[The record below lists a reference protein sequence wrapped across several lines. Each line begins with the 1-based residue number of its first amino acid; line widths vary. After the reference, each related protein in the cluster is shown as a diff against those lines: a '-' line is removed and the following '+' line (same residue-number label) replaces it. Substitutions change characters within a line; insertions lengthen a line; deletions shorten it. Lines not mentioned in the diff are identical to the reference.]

1 MTKIVA
7 LAGGV
12 GGAKLADGLARIV
25 SPEDLTII
33 VNTGDDFELFGL
45 KISPDIDTVCYTISG
60 LANPETGWGRR
71 DETWNTLHALKEL
84 DAPTWFN
91 LGDADLA
98 LHLERSRLEHE
109 GLELSEITQQICK
122 KLKIQQT
129 ILPMTD
135 DQVSTIITTREY
147 GDLAFQ
153 EYFVKYQFQ
162 PTMMGLKF
170 DGVDWAHAPR
180 KAVEKLEQA
189 DSIIICPSNPWV
201 SILPIL
207 SVSEIKNIVAEKKAV
222 AVSPIIGGNA
232 LKGPAAKMYREM
244 GIVPSATE
252 VARQYLPY
260 LKGFVLDEVDAGEQE
275 NIEQWGIISM
285 ATNTIMTSNE
295 DRVRLAKEVLEF
307 SLKSHKGKA
316 E

>member
-122 KLKIQQT
+122 KLRIQQT

-153 EYFVKYQFQ
+153 EYFVKYQFS
-162 PTMMGLKF
+162 PTMLGYQF
-170 DGVDWAHAPR
+170 NGIEWAKAPQ
-180 KAVEKLEQA
+180 KAIEKLEEA
-189 DSIIICPSNPWV
+189 DLVIICPSNPWV

-207 SVSEIKNIVAEKKAV
+207 SVKEIHEIVTRKK
-222 AVSPIIGGNA
+222 
-232 LKGPAAKMYREM
+232 
-244 GIVPSATE
+244 
-252 VARQYLPY
+252 QLPY
-260 LKGFVLDEVDAGEQE
+260 
-275 NIEQWGIISM
+275 
-285 ATNTIMTSNE
+285 
-295 DRVRLAKEVLEF
+295 RL
-307 SLKSHKGKA
+307 SLGVKR
-316 E
+316 